1 MNFSTQVN
9 IAKNKNPL
17 DFSSKIITIG
27 SCFSDSIGE
36 KFKHYN
42 FDVQAN
48 PFGVVFNPKSIEK
61 LLYRAVNSI
70 WFTENELVYQNDLWH
85 SFDIHSDFSS
95 SSKSMILNELNA
107 SLANFIEYVKATTHI
122 YVTYGTAWVYVLK
135 ENNQVVSNC
144 HKLPQINFDKV
155 LLSVTEIQQ
164 SIDNT
169 IKYVRL
175 LSPNC
180 TIVFTVSPVRH
191 IKDGFIENQRS
202 KSHLITAIHSSIESQ
217 NNYFPS
223 YEIMMDELR
232 DYRYYAPDM
241 LHPSNVAIDYIWEK
255 FIDSSIHP
263 NLFETL
269 TEINNIQ
276 KSLAH
281 KPFNPDT
288 EQHQIFLNKLQ
299 TKIQNIQN
307 IHPKIK
313 F

>member
-36 KFKHYN
+36 KFKHYK

-70 WFTENELVYQNDLWH
+70 WFTENELVYHNDLWH

-95 SSKSMILNELNA
+95 RSKSMILNELNA

-122 YVTYGTAWVYVLK
+122 YITYGTAWVYVLK

-155 LLSVTEIQQ
+155 LLSVAEIQQ

-169 IKYVRL
+169 MKYVQL

-202 KSHLITAIHSSIESQ
+202 KSHLITAIHSSIVSQ

-288 EQHQIFLNKLQ
+288 EQHQKFLKDLQ
-299 TKIQNIQN
+299 NKIQNLQSKY
-307 IHPKIK
+307 PKIK

>member
-36 KFKHYN
+36 KFKHYK

-61 LLYRAVNSI
+61 LLCRAVNSI
-70 WFTENELVYQNDLWH
+70 WFTENELVYHNDLWH

-95 SSKSMILNELNA
+95 RSKSMILNELNK

-155 LLSVTEIQQ
+155 LLSVAEIQQ

-169 IKYVRL
+169 MKYVQL

-202 KSHLITAIHSSIESQ
+202 KSHLITAIHSSIVSQ

-288 EQHQIFLNKLQ
+288 EQHQKFLKDLQ
-299 TKIQNIQN
+299 NKIQNLQSKY
-307 IHPKIK
+307 PKIK